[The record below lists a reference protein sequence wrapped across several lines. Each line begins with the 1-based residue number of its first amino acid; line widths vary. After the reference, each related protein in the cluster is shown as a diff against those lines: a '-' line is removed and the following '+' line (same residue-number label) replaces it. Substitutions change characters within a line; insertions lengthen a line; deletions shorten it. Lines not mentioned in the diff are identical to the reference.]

1 MITGIVT
8 ASRQAT
14 VRLPVRGREKQEQEI
29 QAVIDTG
36 FDGSLTLPPS
46 VISILGLPWR
56 RHGRAMLADGSET
69 LFDIH
74 EGTVMWNGELRR
86 IAVDA
91 AATDPL
97 VGMLLLYG
105 YELTVKVVEGGSVL
119 VRGLP

>member
-1 MITGIVT
+1 
-8 ASRQAT
+8 
-14 VRLPVRGREKQEQEI
+14 
-29 QAVIDTG
+29 
-36 FDGSLTLPPS
+36 
-46 VISILGLPWR
+46 
-56 RHGRAMLADGSET
+56 MLADGSET